1 MALYNMNL
9 FQKKQK
15 WLLPAMGNSRFSMIL
30 MDALPLSFQG
40 FRLLQTT

>member
-15 WLLPAMGNSRFSMIL
+15 RLLPAMGNSRFSMIL
-30 MDALPLSFQG
+30 MDALPLPFQNS
-40 FRLLQTT
+40 RLLQAT